1 MACPQTL
8 NETRLANRE
17 GNFAKHQNFPTHR
30 AIPAK
35 FVRLCTITNTPL
47 IMPRNLTDLEANA
60 IKFWPDKIAELERNS
75 SIIPRLIETQD
86 KFISLLNIANSD
98 PFAWKDVLAKSKDLT
113 ANLFLKHLIV
123 LSDIGGEKLMRFK
136 RELPNVYEKNNMEF
150 VWNGKKYNYTFQTL
164 SAKADWN
171 NKNLFVDGVGLS
183 KPQTLSPIIEDVAN
197 LLLFGGGSTPENLP
211 SDIELRCTIG
221 ALIGHEQELETFVK
235 QRYIWVSR
243 ITGGATANSL
253 GNLAQQYVIDYL
265 KDKLQK
271 WDFTK
276 KQIPNISQNKRTP
289 LKFDI
294 VAQSPKGNYC
304 GIEISFQVTTNSTI
318 ERKAGQAQN
327 RQETLHRSGHKIAY
341 IIDGAGNFQRSSALQ
356 SICQFSDCMVTF
368 KDSELDKLAKIS

>member
-1 MACPQTL
+1 M
-8 NETRLANRE
+8 TRKLS
-17 GNFAKHQNFPTHR
+17 
-30 AIPAK
+30 
-35 FVRLCTITNTPL
+35 
-47 IMPRNLTDLEANA
+47 DLEANA
-60 IKFWPDKIAELERNS
+60 LKFWPDKIAELERNS
-75 SIIPRLIETQD
+75 SIIPMLIETQD

-98 PFAWKDVLAKSKDLT
+98 PFAWKVVLEKSKDLT

-136 RELPNVYEKNNMEF
+136 RELPNVFEKSKMEF
-150 VWNGKKYNYTFQTL
+150 VWNGKKFNYKLQTL
-164 SAKADWN
+164 IAKADWN

-183 KPQTLSPIIEDVAN
+183 KPQSLIPIIEDVVN
-197 LLLFGGGSTPENLP
+197 LLLFGGGATVENLP
-211 SDIELRCTIG
+211 SDIELKCTIG
-221 ALIGHEQELETFVK
+221 TLIGQKQQLETFVK

-253 GNLAQQYVIDYL
+253 GNLAQKYVIDYL
-265 KDKLQK
+265 KNKLPK
-271 WDFTK
+271 WDFSK

-294 VAQSPKGNYC
+294 VAQSPKGHYC

-327 RQETLHRSGHKIAY
+327 RQDTLHRSGHKIAY

-356 SICQFSDCMVTF
+356 SICQFSDCTVTF
-368 KDSELDKLAKIS
+368 KDSELDKLAKFLLSMDKK